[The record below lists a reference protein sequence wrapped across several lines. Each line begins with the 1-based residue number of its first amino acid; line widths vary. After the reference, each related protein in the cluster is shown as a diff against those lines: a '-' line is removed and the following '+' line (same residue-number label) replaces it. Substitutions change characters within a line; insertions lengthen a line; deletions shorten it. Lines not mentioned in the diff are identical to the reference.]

1 MSSFR
6 LLLALFFLI
15 PLIEIY
21 LLIKVGSLIGA
32 LPTVFLVVFTAVLGA
47 VLLRQQGFATL
58 MRVQAM
64 LARGQIPAI
73 EVMEGAVLLV
83 GGVLLLTP
91 GFFTDAVGFICLIPA
106 LRRRLIIW
114 AIRRGV
120 VTATGTG
127 SGPASGDQGPRTL
140 NGEYWKDDERR

>member
-1 MSSFR
+1 MFSFR

-91 GFFTDAVGFICLIPA
+91 GFFTDAVGFVC
-106 LRRRLIIW
+106 LIIW

-120 VTATGTG
+120 VTATATATGTG

>member
-1 MSSFR
+1 MFSFR

-91 GFFTDAVGFICLIPA
+91 GFFTDAVGFVCLIPA